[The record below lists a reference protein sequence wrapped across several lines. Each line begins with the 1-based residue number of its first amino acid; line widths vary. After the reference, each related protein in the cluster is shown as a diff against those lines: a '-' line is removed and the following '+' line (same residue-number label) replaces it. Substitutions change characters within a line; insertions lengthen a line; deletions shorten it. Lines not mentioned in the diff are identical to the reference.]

1 MKLFRLEDITS
12 DVVCS
17 EMYDAALFASG
28 CEVRATAVPSTLS
41 SRNIKSFRTLGFD
54 TFRDSPARSLN
65 DEYFHTVW
73 GSRPEIFKS
82 NDDSPVFSF
91 LRETGLKSNGRPTR
105 ILVDY
110 TSMSKVWYSAVL
122 NWARFVDQV
131 GEVEIDF
138 VYAIGGDHDY
148 KDPFVIKDV
157 VCIPGCEGGPVRL
170 FRAVAVFGL
179 GFEGAAALSIFD
191 MLEADVVYGF
201 YAAPGAFR
209 EYQQRTIDSNEEL
222 IGRHMRSH
230 IGVSLRS
237 VEDTFRLVGEVIEF
251 HRQEAD
257 ITLVPMGPKPHVL
270 AAVLLSMK
278 FEEIACLRVT
288 GGRSAPVDIKPNG
301 QIVGTRVYYKG

>member
-1 MKLFRLEDITS
+1 MKFHRLQDVPPEVFRE
-12 DVVCS
+12 
-17 EMYDAALFASG
+17 EKYDAALFASG
-28 CEVRATAVPSTLS
+28 CEMRATAVPSLIDS
-41 SRNIKSFRTLGFD
+41 QNVRSFRALGFD
-54 TFRDSPARSLN
+54 TFLESAARLRN
-65 DEYFHTVW
+65 DEYFKANW
-73 GSRPEIFKS
+73 DLEPDIFKS
-82 NDDSPVFSF
+82 NDDSAVFSF
-91 LRETGLKSNGRPTR
+91 LNSVSLRSSGGPTR

-131 GEVEIDF
+131 GEVDIDF

-148 KDPFVIKDV
+148 RDPFVIKDV

-170 FRAVAVFGL
+170 SRAVAVFGL

-191 MLEADVVYGF
+191 MLEAHLVYGF
-201 YAAPGAFR
+201 YAAPGAFP
-209 EYQQRTIDSNEEL
+209 EYPQRTVDSNEQL
-222 IGRHMRSH
+222 IKRHMKSY
-230 IGVSLRS
+230 IGVSLHS
-237 VEDTFRLVGEVIEF
+237 VEDTFRLVGELIDY

-301 QIVGTRVYYKG
+301 QLIGTRVQYRG